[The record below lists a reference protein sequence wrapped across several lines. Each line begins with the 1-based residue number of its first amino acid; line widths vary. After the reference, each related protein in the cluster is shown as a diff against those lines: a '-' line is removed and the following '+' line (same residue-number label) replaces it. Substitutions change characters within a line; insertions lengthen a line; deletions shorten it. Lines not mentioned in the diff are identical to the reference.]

1 MSTKNEKNPTGE
13 LVILA
18 IVLTLIYIFLKYLGE
33 IVGYVFILGGLVY
46 FFYSLLKRRK
56 TGLLFD
62 LFERKYVAYSKKLL
76 GIYSVGLIVGG
87 FIFAGIGSWLNPSYT
102 YCECEKIAEGEIL
115 VDQGIEEGDPFYPSA
130 KRDSWGMEACANK
143 IISDLDL
150 EMSSEK
156 MDVYYVYEVAGKM
169 CSEGFYEKNDG
180 KKVYAGSQGKISIL
194 KSLQTLYKNVH
205 YNYLGGLEAEIEEAK
220 KEDERLFGKP
230 NNAVPKQEEV
240 KPTPTPS
247 PEPDSADATPASPSL
262 FVVNDPDGFSNLRQS
277 PGGAI
282 MRKVYKGEKFEVIG
296 EESNHSQV
304 KLADGTIGF
313 IHKSRIIPAP

>member
-1 MSTKNEKNPTGE
+1 MSTKNEKKPTGE

-18 IVLTLIYIFLKYLGE
+18 IALTLIYIFLKYLGE

-87 FIFAGIGSWLNPSYT
+87 FIFVGIGSWLNPSYT
-102 YCECEKIAEGEIL
+102 YCECDEITKDAISWTVMRGNYGSTAEFDEAG
-115 VDQGIEEGDPFYPSA
+115 VD
-130 KRDSWGMEACANK
+130 ACNK
-143 IISDLDL
+143 KVINDLDL
-150 EMSSEK
+150 DIESDK
-156 MDVYYVYEVAGKM
+156 MNVNFTHQVAYEICTVGYYERRK
-169 CSEGFYEKNDG
+169 DG
-180 KKVYAGSQGKISIL
+180 AKITESGGGKISIL

-205 YNYLGGLEAEIEEAK
+205 YNYLGGREAEIEEAR

-240 KPTPTPS
+240 EPTPTPS
-247 PEPDSADATPASPSL
+247 PEPDSADVTPASPTL